1 VKLNKRVI
9 KRGIKEILA
18 DKAVDGPTRSRILN
32 SLVNYT
38 YQEVLKRERGG
49 IGEEVKTKAAE
60 VDGSVF
66 GA

>member
-1 VKLNKRVI
+1 MKLNKRAI

-38 YQEVLKRERGG
+38 YEEILKRERGG
-49 IGEEVKTKAAE
+49 INEVAKKKSAE
-60 VDGSVF
+60 VDVSVF